1 MNKQAAFIIISEILY
16 NETPVK
22 LRSLTL
28 RNFRSY
34 AAENFA
40 FHDRVNLIYGENA
53 QGKTNLLEAVHFLL
67 AFRPFRQVKHEE
79 LITIGASEARIK
91 GEIESP
97 AGLDEVHI
105 ILGGEKRTIKLN
117 GKLVYNASKAL
128 GRYNVVAFLPS
139 DIELVKGGPQTR
151 RRYLDALIFSLEPA
165 HLAELRKYHRFLAQ
179 RNAILSRGRSVTPE
193 SLEIWD
199 ENLVETGSRVIS
211 RRIEYVKKMTPILA
225 RIYADSS
232 GSRSEASLEYATSFA
247 AGDDIAAAYAENLRA
262 SFAKDR
268 ARGHTTIG
276 PHRDNLAFYID
287 GKDASVY
294 ASQGES
300 KNFALALRTS
310 EIDLIKATLGK
321 TPVLLLDDV
330 TSELDE
336 RRRKFLFGMLVG
348 FTGQIF
354 ITTTNPEEVLLKG
367 EMKTF
372 RIRKGRAEAALV
384 KR

>member
-1 MNKQAAFIIISEILY
+1 M
-16 NETPVK
+16 K

-67 AFRPFRQVKHEE
+67 AFRPFRQVRHEE

-97 AGLDEVHI
+97 AGLDEAHI

-139 DIELVKGGPQTR
+139 DIELVKGSPQAR

-165 HLAELRKYHRFLAQ
+165 HLAELRKYHRFLVQ
-179 RNAILSRGRSVTPE
+179 RNAVLSRGRSVTPE

-199 ENLVETGSRVIS
+199 EKLIETGSRVIS
-211 RRIEYVKKMTPILA
+211 RRMEYAKKMTPLLA

-232 GSRSEASLEYATSFA
+232 GSRSEAGLRYATSFA
-247 AGDDIAAAYAENLRA
+247 AGDDVESAYAESLKA

-268 ARGHTTIG
+268 ARGHTTVG
-276 PHRDNLAFYID
+276 PHRDNLSFFID
-287 GKDASVY
+287 GRDASVY

-300 KNFALALRTS
+300 KNFALALRAS

-336 RRRKFLFGMLVG
+336 RRRKFLFGMLGG
-348 FTGQIF
+348 FPGQIF
-354 ITTTNPEEVLLKG
+354 ITTTNPDEVLLKG

-372 RIRKGRAEAALV
+372 RIRKGRAEPALV

>member
-1 MNKQAAFIIISEILY
+1 MNKRVPFIIISEILN
-16 NETPVK
+16 NEAPVK

-40 FHDRVNLIYGENA
+40 FHDRVNLIHGENA

-67 AFRPFRQVKHEE
+67 AFKPFRQVKHEE
-79 LITIGASEARIK
+79 LITIGTSEARIK

-105 ILGGEKRTIKLN
+105 TLSGEKRTIKLN
-117 GKLVYNASKAL
+117 GKLVYNAAKAL

-139 DIELVKGGPQTR
+139 DIDLVKGSPQTR

-165 HLAELRKYHRFLAQ
+165 HLTELRQYHRLLIQ
-179 RNAILSRGRSVTPE
+179 RNAMLSKGRGVTPE

-199 ENLVETGSRVIS
+199 EKLVETGSRVIS
-211 RRIEYVKKMTPILA
+211 RRLGYVKKMAPLLA
-225 RIYADSS
+225 RIYAATS
-232 GSRSEASLEYATSFA
+232 GSRSEASLGYSTSFA
-247 AGDDIAAAYAENLRA
+247 AGSDVAAAYAEKLRA

-268 ARGHTTIG
+268 ARGHTTLG
-276 PHRDNLAFYID
+276 PHRDVLTFSID
-287 GKDASVY
+287 GRDASVY

-300 KNFALALRTS
+300 KNFALALRVS
-310 EIDLIKATLGK
+310 EIDLITSTLGK

-336 RRRKFLFGMLVG
+336 RRRKFLFGMLGG
-348 FTGQIF
+348 FPGQIF
-354 ITTTNPEEVLLKG
+354 ITTTNPEEVLLRG

-384 KR
+384 KK